1 MKFFE
6 THFEEYTNNV
16 NMHTKIA
23 KLYDNF
29 PDELSKFKNLI
40 MYGPSGVGK
49 YSQMLFAIKRYS
61 PSDLKYE
68 KKISINF
75 NKTSYYFKISDIH
88 YEIDMAL
95 LGCQSKL
102 LWNDIY
108 NLIIDIINAT
118 KSNNMGII
126 VCKNFHEIHNE
137 LLETFYSYMQTG
149 FSSNNIDIKFII
161 LTEEISFIPNDII
174 NACKII
180 NIERPSKNSYN
191 KLFKTNLDVNKI
203 GNIKMLKAKID
214 DINYHQIVCDKII
227 DTIIDYDNLKFATF
241 RDLLYDILIYNLNI
255 VSCCWY
261 MLNSLTMRGKI
272 NHNNIEAI
280 LKRTYRFFQYYNN
293 NYRPIYH
300 LENYLLFIA
309 TLM

>member
-16 NMHTKIA
+16 NMHTKIS

-75 NKTSYYFKISDIH
+75 YKTSYYFKISDIH

-241 RDLLYDILIYNLNI
+241 RDLLYDILIYNINI
-255 VSCCWY
+255 FSCCWY
-261 MLNSLTMRGKI
+261 ILNSLTMRGKI

>member
-1 MKFFE
+1 
-6 THFEEYTNNV
+6 
-16 NMHTKIA
+16 MHTKIA

-241 RDLLYDILIYNLNI
+241 RDLLYDILIYNINI
-255 VSCCWY
+255 FSCCWY
-261 MLNSLTMRGKI
+261 ILNSLTMRGKI
-272 NHNNIEAI
+272 NHNNIEEI

>member
-40 MYGPSGVGK
+40 MYGQSGVGK

-241 RDLLYDILIYNLNI
+241 RDLLYDILIYNINI
-255 VSCCWY
+255 FSCCWY
-261 MLNSLTMRGKI
+261 ILNSLTMRGKI
-272 NHNNIEAI
+272 NHNNIEEI

-300 LENYLLFIA
+300 LENYLLFIGGII
-309 TLM
+309 

>member
-75 NKTSYYFKISDIH
+75 NKASYYFKISDIH

-241 RDLLYDILIYNLNI
+241 RDLLYDILIYNINI
-255 VSCCWY
+255 FSCCWY
-261 MLNSLTMRGKI
+261 ILNSLTMRGKI
-272 NHNNIEAI
+272 NHNNIEEI

>member
-241 RDLLYDILIYNLNI
+241 RDLLYDILIYNINI
-255 VSCCWY
+255 FSCCWY
-261 MLNSLTMRGKI
+261 ILNSLTMRGKI

>member
-149 FSSNNIDIKFII
+149 FSSNNIDI
-161 LTEEISFIPNDII
+161 
-174 NACKII
+174 
-180 NIERPSKNSYN
+180 
-191 KLFKTNLDVNKI
+191 
-203 GNIKMLKAKID
+203 
-214 DINYHQIVCDKII
+214 
-227 DTIIDYDNLKFATF
+227 
-241 RDLLYDILIYNLNI
+241 
-255 VSCCWY
+255 
-261 MLNSLTMRGKI
+261 
-272 NHNNIEAI
+272 
-280 LKRTYRFFQYYNN
+280 
-293 NYRPIYH
+293 
-300 LENYLLFIA
+300 
-309 TLM
+309 

>member
-241 RDLLYDILIYNLNI
+241 RDLLYDILIYNINI
-255 VSCCWY
+255 FSCCWY
-261 MLNSLTMRGKI
+261 ILNSLTMRGKI
-272 NHNNIEAI
+272 NHNNIEEI

>member
-16 NMHTKIA
+16 NMHTKIS

-88 YEIDMAL
+88 YEIDMSL

-241 RDLLYDILIYNLNI
+241 RDLLYDILIYNINI
-255 VSCCWY
+255 FSCCWY
-261 MLNSLTMRGKI
+261 ILNSLTMRGKI